1 MRHRQKIAIARLIS
15 ELIKSDTLIS
25 HQEIAA
31 YNKLVRNFDILDS
44 ELVEAQYLSLV
55 DALTMIKSM
64 SDDDQQR
71 FIKTFYDAAH
81 SDNRCTSKEA
91 LLILTVSNILQDKE
105 GKYNLFS
112 CEMKDSQMFEK
123 YVIYTESDYMPV
135 INDEILLHYD
145 TIVNLLKLWNFEFIY
160 IPKISQSFRDMD
172 NNYLYDILR
181 YMNPRLSTE
190 MIEILQERLASFT
203 TESYTCDYLTHT
215 YNLPFFYDVQPSLL
229 INIGTSIL
237 PSKIHPQQEIS
248 MLNLL
253 TIRLDDEENSVF
265 HEVRRFI
272 DQYEQY
278 ITEPEI
284 CRTSKGKG
292 RFRYYGLYKQ
302 LFDFLVRN
310 RTDSSHQAILIDI
323 TTRRIWMHGEEIPL
337 SATQLATY
345 LLILHQT
352 FCTHHAGLVKA
363 RHHYPLSQT
372 EVERLTFAF
381 RTIYSLFRENPISN
395 QHTYLDE
402 VNNIRTYI
410 ARIRMIIT
418 NSIDSDDVTYYL
430 PKDSIHKD
438 MYHVTLDPSRI
449 TLRDSNGEYEFVR
462 YPLWMKFN

>member
-181 YMNPRLSTE
+181 
-190 MIEILQERLASFT
+190 
-203 TESYTCDYLTHT
+203 
-215 YNLPFFYDVQPSLL
+215 
-229 INIGTSIL
+229 
-237 PSKIHPQQEIS
+237 
-248 MLNLL
+248 
-253 TIRLDDEENSVF
+253 
-265 HEVRRFI
+265 
-272 DQYEQY
+272 
-278 ITEPEI
+278 
-284 CRTSKGKG
+284 
-292 RFRYYGLYKQ
+292 
-302 LFDFLVRN
+302 
-310 RTDSSHQAILIDI
+310 
-323 TTRRIWMHGEEIPL
+323 
-337 SATQLATY
+337 
-345 LLILHQT
+345 
-352 FCTHHAGLVKA
+352 
-363 RHHYPLSQT
+363 
-372 EVERLTFAF
+372 
-381 RTIYSLFRENPISN
+381 
-395 QHTYLDE
+395 
-402 VNNIRTYI
+402 
-410 ARIRMIIT
+410 
-418 NSIDSDDVTYYL
+418 
-430 PKDSIHKD
+430 
-438 MYHVTLDPSRI
+438 
-449 TLRDSNGEYEFVR
+449 
-462 YPLWMKFN
+462 